1 MTFEDKK
8 LEIAINALKAT
19 QKLCA
24 SPDDDVIENI
34 RNRFKKKVSGL
45 VLFEN
50 IDMFCH
56 KIYAL
61 TLLFY
66 DFTPGYNEGYCNL

>member
-24 SPDDDVIENI
+24 SPDEDVIENI
-34 RNRFKKKVSGL
+34 RNRFKKKVSGR
-45 VLFEN
+45 F
-50 IDMFCH
+50 IQM
-56 KIYAL
+56 YW
-61 TLLFY
+61 
-66 DFTPGYNEGYCNL
+66 